1 MNMVMIVIYTLPV
14 ILGAYAWSRGDDS
27 FKKGLTRGL
36 EQFIIIIP
44 RMICAL
50 IAAEFLAMLIPAEV
64 ISQFLGDEAGLIAVL
79 IGSLTGMIVPSGPVI
94 SFSIAATMYNAGASV
109 PAVIAFLTAW
119 SIFTGHRILIYEIPL
134 VGLSFFRIRVI
145 SVLALPVLAGT
156 FALLST
162 KMASLFTG

>member
-1 MNMVMIVIYTLPV
+1 MNIVMIVIYTLPV
-14 ILGAYAWSRGDDS
+14 MLGIYAWSRGDDS
-27 FKKGLTRGL
+27 FKKGLSRGL
-36 EQFIIIIP
+36 EQFIIIVP

-50 IAAEFLAMLIPAEV
+50 IAAEFMAMLIPAEV

-119 SIFTGHRILIYEIPL
+119 SIFSAHRILIYEIPL
-134 VGLSFFRIRVI
+134 VGMSFFRIRVV
-145 SVLALPVLAGT
+145 SVLALPILAGT
-156 FALLST
+156 FTLLST
-162 KMASLFTG
+162 KMASLFPG